1 MAYSAVNCDKAF
13 ILTNSLIAN
22 MFIQSKVKVISQEKT
37 IKLYETGQKRFVF
50 VESEILKWIY
60 E

>member
-1 MAYSAVNCDKAF
+1 MAYSAVNCANAF
-13 ILTNSLIAN
+13 MLTNSLIAN

-50 VESEILKWIY
+50 METRDFEVDL
-60 E
+60 